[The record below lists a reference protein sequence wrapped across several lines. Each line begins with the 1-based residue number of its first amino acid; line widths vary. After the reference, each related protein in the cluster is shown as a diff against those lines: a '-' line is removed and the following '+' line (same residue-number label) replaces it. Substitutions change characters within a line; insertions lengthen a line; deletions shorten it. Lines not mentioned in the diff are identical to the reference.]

1 MLTCMQVLHCVGGF
15 IMFIANGI
23 TILCGYVAS
32 VSTARTVCSTYVFSV
47 SVVVLLVAI
56 VSVEQ
61 MSLLE
66 QNCCLR
72 RAGMVMQPFFAG
84 TKLCARCSQA
94 QNNTHHAV
102 IAIYV
107 L

>member
-1 MLTCMQVLHCVGGF
+1 MECL
-15 IMFIANGI
+15 II

-32 VSTARTVCSTYVFSV
+32 ASTARTVCSTYVFSV

-72 RAGMVMQPFFAG
+72 RAGMVMQPF
-84 TKLCARCSQA
+84 LQA
-94 QNNTHHAV
+94 PSYVHVVHRLKNNMHHAV